1 MHVSMRR
8 LLVAMLC
15 LSLTLLVGCGQ
26 RSLPVE
32 KTYPAQGKVTIKGE
46 PARFVIVNFEPVE
59 RGKGAPAHA
68 STDAEGRFSLRTY
81 SNDEPDGAVPG
92 EYKITLEDF
101 DPTRVGAVPEGEKP
115 TKLPAEAKNPEI
127 TLVVKSGDND
137 NLDIDINP

>member
-46 PARFVIVNFEPVE
+46 PARFVIVNFEPVDQ
-59 RGKGAPAHA
+59 
-68 STDAEGRFSLRTY
+68 TDSWWHSVLAGGRDRPRSR
-81 SNDEPDGAVPG
+81 AVPRG
-92 EYKITLEDF
+92 EAGA
-101 DPTRVGAVPEGEKP
+101 TRA
-115 TKLPAEAKNPEI
+115 
-127 TLVVKSGDND
+127 
-137 NLDIDINP
+137 